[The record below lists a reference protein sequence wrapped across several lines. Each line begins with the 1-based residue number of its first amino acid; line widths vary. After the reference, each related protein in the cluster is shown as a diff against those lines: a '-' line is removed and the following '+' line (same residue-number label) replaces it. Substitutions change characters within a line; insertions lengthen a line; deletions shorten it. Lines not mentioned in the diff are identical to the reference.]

1 MRLEELYQI
10 KNLKFNSSIDIVDYL
25 YNKKII
31 KSDGPEALKKIN
43 SALINLK
50 NNQTVYINK
59 IPIKRTNK

>member
-31 KSDGPEALKKIN
+31 KSDGPEALKK
-43 SALINLK
+43 LI
-50 NNQTVYINK
+50 V
-59 IPIKRTNK
+59 P